1 MKVLKVHCGEN
12 LENSKWENFYAPIIG
27 FEFKEGV
34 LHKISVKETKLA
46 ANEIP
51 ADASS
56 IKYDLVKVLETK
68 TDPLKN
74 LNGNCICTE
83 IKGIEIK
90 ETFRKPNL
98 NINLSQMRIS
108 GNGGCNSFSGQ
119 ILNLDFS
126 KIKFGPVAMT
136 KKMCFEPNVENEFGM
151 ILNQIETYNV
161 ANSELNFYDA
171 NGKICSEF

>member
-1 MKVLKVHCGEN
+1 MKVLKVHRGEN

-34 LHKISVKETKLA
+34 LQKISVKETKLA

-68 TDPLKN
+68 ADPLKN
-74 LNGNCICTE
+74 LNRNWICTE
-83 IKGIEIK
+83 IKGIEVK
-90 ETFRKPNL
+90 ESFRKPNL
-98 NINLSQMRIS
+98 NINLPEMRIS

-126 KIKFGPVAMT
+126 KI
-136 KKMCFEPNVENEFGM
+136 
-151 ILNQIETYNV
+151 
-161 ANSELNFYDA
+161 
-171 NGKICSEF
+171 